1 MKVIIYNKNLNP
13 EFWTEN
19 KQLRPEIR
27 TALLKIASTFFK
39 DIELNIH
46 IRDIL
51 FLGSSANYNWT
62 PTSDCD
68 LHLLVDFN
76 DLPMAPESAK
86 LLTKTLAKK
95 WNEEHNIYIKGHN
108 VEVYIQDV
116 QEENRATGVY
126 SLTQNKWIKE
136 AMPQNIVLNKNLI
149 QSKYTTW
156 VNRINSA
163 ITSNNSD
170 KLKKTM
176 EDLVKMRETGLS
188 ASGEFSTENIVFK
201 ILRQRNVIGK
211 LKTAVQN
218 LKNQQLSVK
227 DGYDPTSFGPN
238 PAATVGLSLCSSDG
252 GHDKNFYQRS
262 MNQMRKM

>member
-13 EFWTEN
+13 EFWTNN
-19 KQLRPEIR
+19 KHLRPEIR
-27 TALLKIASTFFK
+27 SALLKIANTFFV
-39 DIELNIH
+39 DIELNLH

-68 LHLLVDFN
+68 LHILVDLN
-76 DLPMAPESAK
+76 DLPMAPEKAK
-86 LLTKTLAKK
+86 MLTKTLAKK
-95 WNEEHNIYIKGHN
+95 WNEEHDISIKGHN

-116 QEENRATGVY
+116 QEENRSTGVY
-126 SLTQNKWIKE
+126 SLTQNKWVKE

-163 ITSNNSD
+163 IFSNNAV

-176 EDLVKMRETGLS
+176 SDLTKMRDAGLQ
-188 ASGEFSTENIVFK
+188 AAGEFSTENLVFK
-201 ILRQRNVIGK
+201 ILRQRDVIEK
-211 LKTAVQN
+211 LKAAVQN
-218 LKNQQLSVK
+218 LKNKQLSVQ
-227 DGYDPTSFGPN
+227 DAFDPTSVGPN
-238 PAATVGLSLCSSDG
+238 PSAAIGLSLFSSDG
-252 GHDKNFYQRS
+252 GHDKDFYKRNL
-262 MNQMRKM
+262 NQMRKM

>member
-1 MKVIIYNKNLNP
+1 MKVIIYNKILNP
-13 EFWTEN
+13 EFWTDN

-27 TALLKIASTFFK
+27 TALLKIANTFFK
-39 DIELNIH
+39 DIELQFH
-46 IRDIL
+46 IRDVL

-76 DLPMAPESAK
+76 ELPMAPEAAK

-95 WNEEHNIYIKGHN
+95 WNEEHNISIKGHN
-108 VEVYIQDV
+108 VEIYIQDV

-126 SLTQNKWIKE
+126 SLIQNKWIKE

-163 ITSNNSD
+163 IFSNNLE
-170 KLKKTM
+170 KLKKVM
-176 EDLVKMRETGLS
+176 SDLTKMRETGLS
-188 ASGEFSTENIVFK
+188 TAGEFSTENLVFK
-201 ILRQRNVIGK
+201 ILRQRDVIGK
-211 LKTAVQN
+211 FKTAIQN
-218 LKNQQLSVK
+218 LKNKQLSVK
-227 DGYDPTSFGPN
+227 DAYDPTSFGPN
-238 PAATVGLSLCSSDG
+238 PAATVGVSLCSSDG
-252 GHDKNFYQRS
+252 GQDKEFYQRHL
-262 MNQMRKM
+262 NKMKKM